1 MKQFS
6 EETQAAFRELFAA
19 IEKQYG
25 PIESVHFCTS
35 FEGSPEWNRLMED
48 NIQYCEVEGCTAISA
63 NVCHWCDMAICM
75 VHSHP
80 AISDTGH
87 DVLICPGCY
96 FGEVDER

>member
-35 FEGSPEWNRLMED
+35 FEDSPEFARLMED
-48 NIQYCEVEGCTAISA
+48 NSIYCEVEGCTAISA
-63 NVCHWCDMAICM
+63 NACHWCDTAICM

-80 AISDTGH
+80 AISDAGH
-87 DVLICPGCY
+87 DVFICPGCY
-96 FGEVDER
+96 FDGEGG

>member
-25 PIESVHFCTS
+25 PNTEIHWCNS

-63 NVCHWCDMAICM
+63 NVCHWCDKAICM

-80 AISDTGH
+80 SISDDNR
-87 DVLICPGCY
+87 DVLACPACFY
-96 FGEVDER
+96 DGE